1 MPTSISYEAPEMMN
15 GFEMLDGSDT
25 ARSNKQEQVSIGR
38 RFIQFRTAFFNNYD
52 FKAIQAAARSSNT
65 ISRTGSRTTTWKV
78 STFDFIN
85 VYVFVQLLLGVL
97 PIQRNKEL
105 WMTQTISHRQKFYDL
120 RGKYYNVASIIRQG
134 GDPLKT
140 MAL

>member
-1 MPTSISYEAPEMMN
+1 MVN
-15 GFEMLDGSDT
+15 GFELLDGSDT
-25 ARSNKQEQVSIGR
+25 VRSNKQEQVSIGR

-85 VYVFVQLLLGVL
+85 VYVFV
-97 PIQRNKEL
+97 
-105 WMTQTISHRQKFYDL
+105 
-120 RGKYYNVASIIRQG
+120 
-134 GDPLKT
+134 
-140 MAL
+140 